1 MSFDLENFIKHQQ
14 ALLEVFDVE
23 ATQRQAIAKV
33 VKQHHCGDGY
43 FSMDGI
49 YDDMCEILGKTDR
62 TRQLYNGIMA
72 Y

>member
-1 MSFDLENFIKHQQ
+1 MSFDLEKFIEHQQ
-14 ALLEVFDVE
+14 AFLEVFDVE
-23 ATQRQAIAKV
+23 VTQRQAIAEV

-43 FSMDGI
+43 FSMDSI
-49 YDDMCEILGKTDR
+49 YDDMCEILGNTDR